1 MLAFFMPGPFELL
14 IIAVLVAPIVL
25 GIIAVFFFFAQ
36 IANRQTSC
44 QPVALVSGYTRVTDF

>member
-25 GIIAVFFFFAQ
+25 GIIAVFFVL
-36 IANRQTSC
+36 RK
-44 QPVALVSGYTRVTDF
+44 